1 MVGCITDSVDMS
13 LSKLQDL
20 ATKSTDN
27 NGYQKSLEMPEVRSH
42 HRGAPAVSQRKSYS
56 GYLGGF
62 STFQQDLMAGTSQL
76 KLANVSLRYSP
87 EARRATPN
95 PGGKGISPL
104 VNMNDVAQKCATTQ
118 REVLTPKWRAVLLEA
133 SGEESGPRELSLK
146 YACGLSGPV
155 TWTIVLL
162 LQNKKQKKSPEH
174 HWNILQEGKN
184 ALGNS
189 RGKAEGR
196 AHLVLSL
203 KAESHIS
210 PHPESAIVINDKQKR
225 VEDFSS

>member
-1 MVGCITDSVDMS
+1 MPWRRKWLSTPVFLPGKSHEQRS
-13 LSKLQDL
+13 LAGYSPCGHKESDRTWRLNQQ
-20 ATKSTDN
+20 DN

-118 REVLTPKWRAVLLEA
+118 REVLTPK
-133 SGEESGPRELSLK
+133 
-146 YACGLSGPV
+146 
-155 TWTIVLL
+155 
-162 LQNKKQKKSPEH
+162 
-174 HWNILQEGKN
+174 
-184 ALGNS
+184 
-189 RGKAEGR
+189 
-196 AHLVLSL
+196 
-203 KAESHIS
+203 
-210 PHPESAIVINDKQKR
+210 
-225 VEDFSS
+225 